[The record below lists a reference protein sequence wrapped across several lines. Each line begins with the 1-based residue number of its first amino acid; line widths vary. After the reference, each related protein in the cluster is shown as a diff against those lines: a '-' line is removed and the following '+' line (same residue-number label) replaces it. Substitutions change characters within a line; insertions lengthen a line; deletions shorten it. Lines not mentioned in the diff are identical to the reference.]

1 MISSLLI
8 ESSINAGQTEKPQD
22 NVSTQSDDNNISLTV
37 VSDKGSKKVTM
48 PLWAVITAIIAF
60 LLLIIWL
67 VR

>member
-8 ESSINAGQTEKPQD
+8 EGSINAGQTQKPQD
-22 NVSTQSDDNNISLTV
+22 NVSTQSDDNNISLKV
-37 VSDKGSKKVTM
+37 VSDKGTKKVAM

-60 LLLIIWL
+60 LVLIIWL